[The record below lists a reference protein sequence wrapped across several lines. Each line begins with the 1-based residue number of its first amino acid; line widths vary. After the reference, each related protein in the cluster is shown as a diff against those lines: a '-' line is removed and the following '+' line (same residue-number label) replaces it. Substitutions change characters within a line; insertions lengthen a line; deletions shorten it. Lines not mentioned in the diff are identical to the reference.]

1 MKDERVHHLDNE
13 TDMRKEK
20 GAQKEEYGRD
30 EMQNI
35 GEVEDREKE
44 LDQILRDTQ
53 HQLDLSKKTLIQTYE

>member
-1 MKDERVHHLDNE
+1 MRKDKTSNKDEY
-13 TDMRKEK
+13 
-20 GAQKEEYGRD
+20 ARD

-53 HQLDLSKKTLIQTYE
+53 H